1 MTAFK
6 TMTTAIFAALLPV
19 AAQAG
24 IALPAPTV
32 TERSISDVEQV
43 DFSFRSLEADL
54 LRLLGDDRNGGSSD
68 DDNGVWSDDRNGGPS
83 DDDNGGRSDSSSNS
97 SNDD

>member
-6 TMTTAIFAALLPV
+6 TMTTAIFAALLPI

-54 LRLLGDDRNGGSSD
+54 LRLLGDDRNGG
-68 DDNGVWSDDRNGGPS
+68 PS